1 MPTNGSPFYHDKCLN
16 GISLF
21 ESAFVSLY
29 NDSHYYL
36 LMGDFNSRT
45 GTLSDFEMFEN
56 KIDILEEYEN
66 AFYTFDLP
74 RYSCDTYVSAF
85 GRDLLDFCKVYFIYI
100 MNGRVG
106 QDKNIGD
113 FTYIGINGASVIDYV
128 LASKVL
134 FSYIVDFN
142 IEPRTES
149 THLPILLK
157 LQIKSKL
164 TENLNSCSKSQYK
177 QDNFVFS
184 RGSEDLNIYVENIR
198 NYLLIALY
206 MTSC

>member
-1 MPTNGSPFYHDKCLN
+1 MTFVYMPPNGSPFYQDKCLN

-66 AFYTFDLP
+66 AFDTFDLP

-113 FTYIGINGASVIDYV
+113 FTFIGINGASVNGAFAVRTTSWPYSHKMNTETPSAFTIAGRI
-128 LASKVL
+128 LTSKVPFL
-134 FSYIVDFN
+134 RV
-142 IEPRTES
+142 
-149 THLPILLK
+149 
-157 LQIKSKL
+157 
-164 TENLNSCSKSQYK
+164 
-177 QDNFVFS
+177 
-184 RGSEDLNIYVENIR
+184 
-198 NYLLIALY
+198 
-206 MTSC
+206 